1 MKIFKCDTS
10 IKNCRYPIA
19 KIVLSCLLIALLVMR
34 GCFFSISSGFWELAT
49 GILCAIIVVLSV
61 LCIYIS
67 FAEMLLLYERREKK
81 HFGKAISQSRVFSVS
96 YILSLLEVNDIV
108 EILLACDN
116 RIITVMASSDNRQ
129 GSAKFFDKCYHIGD
143 STFTEF
149 VDFKEAIIPYAIGG
163 EFCIIEIDGVPANR
177 YFSTGDGLS
186 EH

>member
-10 IKNCRYPIA
+10 IKNYRYPIA

-34 GCFFSISSGFWELAT
+34 GCFFSISSGFWKLAT
-49 GILCAIIVVLSV
+49 GILGAQIVVLSV

-96 YILSLLEVNDIV
+96 YILSLLEANDIV

-129 GSAKFFDKCYHIGD
+129 GSAKFFDKRYHIGD

-149 VDFKEAIIPYAIGG
+149 ADFKEAIIPYAIGG
-163 EFCIIEIDGVPANR
+163 EFCVIEIDGVPANR
-177 YFSTGDGLS
+177 YK
-186 EH
+186 E